1 MSVVG
6 HKRTCLAELQCPLYS
21 QKRTSLSAAA
31 MSALCQKATSNGL
44 LDRFLKSIKSRVIY
58 CKAMVH
64 AGNTDKDLKTNLY
77 SLKSEDDT
85 F

>member
-1 MSVVG
+1 LGALEEPRKRTFVGTLSMSV
-6 HKRTCLAELQCPLYS
+6 K
-21 QKRTSLSAAA
+21 
-31 MSALCQKATSNGL
+31 CQKATSNGL

>member
-1 MSVVG
+1 
-6 HKRTCLAELQCPLYS
+6 
-21 QKRTSLSAAA
+21 

>member
-1 MSVVG
+1 LWVISG
-6 HKRTCLAELQCPLYS
+6 RASLKLQCPLYS

-64 AGNTDKDLKTNLY
+64 AGNTDIRPENQPVLF
-77 SLKSEDDT
+77 EE
-85 F
+85 

>member
-1 MSVVG
+1 MSV
-6 HKRTCLAELQCPLYS
+6 K
-21 QKRTSLSAAA
+21 
-31 MSALCQKATSNGL
+31 CQKATSNGL